1 MRFLSSDYTI
11 YFISIHTYIS
21 VCLITKPQ
29 YKYKQLESMSE
40 KVAVVTG
47 SNKGVGYIIV
57 RDLCR
62 RGVGTVYLTAR
73 NEKRGLDAVEALK
86 IEGLNPVFH
95 QLDVTDKE
103 SVKKFAQHLKEKHGS
118 IDIFIN
124 NAALITAD
132 FNKTTYEDSLNV
144 LNANY
149 FSILTI
155 QEYIF
160 PILKDNARVLNISSD
175 AGHISNLEN
184 PYWIKR
190 LTSGDI
196 KLEDVNDFVNWFLDS
211 VKNGTL
217 KDEDFVETGILAY
230 RISKVALS
238 ALTRVQQKQVGRDI
252 SVNSIHPGFIKTSMT
267 KNSGFLEVDESGIAP
282 VYFVLDADQSLKG
295 KYLWFDKTEKDWTD
309 HSLKIHSR
317 MDIFMEHLRLS
328 NNDS

>member
-1 MRFLSSDYTI
+1 MSANNENNMSD
-11 YFISIHTYIS
+11 
-21 VCLITKPQ
+21 
-29 YKYKQLESMSE
+29 

-47 SNKGVGYIIV
+47 SNKGLGYIIV

-62 RGVGTVYLTAR
+62 RGVGVVYLTAR
-73 NEKRGLDAVEALK
+73 DERRGLDAVEALK
-86 IEGLNPVFH
+86 KEGLNPVFH

-103 SVKKFAQHLKEKHGS
+103 SVKRFAQHLKEKHGG
-118 IDIFIN
+118 IDILIN
-124 NAALITAD
+124 NAAVITND
-132 FNKTTYEDSLNV
+132 FNKTTFEDSVNV

-160 PILKDNARVLNISSD
+160 PVLKDNARVLNISSD

-190 LTSGDI
+190 LTSEDL
-196 KLEDVNDFVNWFLDS
+196 KLEDINDFVNWFLDS

-217 KDEDFVETGILAY
+217 KEDDFVETGILAY

-238 ALTRVQQKQVGRDI
+238 ALTRVQQKQVGRGI
-252 SVNSIHPGFIKTSMT
+252 SINSLHPGFIKTNMT
-267 KNSGFLEVDESGIAP
+267 KNSGFLELDDAGIAP

-295 KYLWFDKTEKDWTD
+295 KYLWFDKTEKEWTD
-309 HSLKIHSR
+309 HKLKIHSR
-317 MDIFMEHLRLS
+317 MDIFMEHLKM
-328 NNDS
+328 NNKDYV